1 MNVLIDT
8 NVIIDYLQNREEF
21 ISSAQ
26 VVMMCAKKEINGF
39 MAAHSIPNIFFI
51 LRKEFSEEER
61 RELLL
66 SIIKIIP
73 IVNINHDK
81 IVSALMRKEFIDFED
96 CLQDECAE
104 EIGAAYIVTRNIKDF
119 TKSKIPAVIP
129 SDFVDL
135 MSYL

>member
-1 MNVLIDT
+1 
-8 NVIIDYLQNREEF
+8 
-21 ISSAQ
+21 
-26 VVMMCAKKEINGF
+26 
-39 MAAHSIPNIFFI
+39 
-51 LRKEFSEEER
+51 
-61 RELLL
+61 
-66 SIIKIIP
+66 
-73 IVNINHDK
+73 
-81 IVSALMRKEFIDFED
+81 MRKEFIDFED